1 MKGDAMP
8 SVKALGRGFEEI
20 SHLFLSNTAAVPV
33 AAGAV
38 QPAADRTQG
47 VGPRTQLVTVRR
59 EVSLTKAQIIA
70 ALRDSRRFFD
80 DDLVEIGAG
89 FACSPFGEIDLLA
102 LDRDRRLTVVEV
114 QNALDDTLV
123 ARGLSHIDWVVR
135 NIPTVRRLYPAWP
148 IDASRQ
154 PRLALVAPR
163 FSLALRSGI
172 RQITVPAIACFRY
185 CEVDLPGEAG
195 ILVERL

>member
-8 SVKALGRGFEEI
+8 SARALGRGFEEI
-20 SHLFLSNTAAVPV
+20 SHLFLSNPAAAPV

-38 QPAADRTQG
+38 PPAADRTQG
-47 VGPRTQLVTVRR
+47 AGPRTQLVTVRR
-59 EVSLTKAQIIA
+59 DVSLTKAQIIA

-89 FACSPFGEIDLLA
+89 FACSPFGEVDLLA

-135 NIPTVRRLYPAWP
+135 NIRGSRSWRRGSRWRSGAGSGRSPCRPLRVSVIARSICPAKSAFSWNGSEAAGVRRAH
-148 IDASRQ
+148 
-154 PRLALVAPR
+154 
-163 FSLALRSGI
+163 
-172 RQITVPAIACFRY
+172 FR
-185 CEVDLPGEAG
+185 
-195 ILVERL
+195 

>member
-1 MKGDAMP
+1 MP
-8 SVKALGRGFEEI
+8 PVRTLGRGFEEI
-20 SHLFLSNTAAVPV
+20 SHLFLSNAA
-33 AAGAV
+33 AAPAAGGAV
-38 QPAADRTQG
+38 QPAAER
-47 VGPRTQLVTVRR
+47 PPNALAHTQLVTARHER
-59 EVSLTKAQIIA
+59 SLPKAQIIA
-70 ALRDSRRFFD
+70 ALRDARRFFD

-135 NIPTVRRLYPAWP
+135 NIPTVRRLYPEWP
-148 IDASRQ
+148 IDSSRQ

-172 RQITVPAIACFRY
+172 RQITLPVITCFRY
-185 CEVDLPGEAG
+185 CEVDLAG
-195 ILVERL
+195 GIGIFVERL